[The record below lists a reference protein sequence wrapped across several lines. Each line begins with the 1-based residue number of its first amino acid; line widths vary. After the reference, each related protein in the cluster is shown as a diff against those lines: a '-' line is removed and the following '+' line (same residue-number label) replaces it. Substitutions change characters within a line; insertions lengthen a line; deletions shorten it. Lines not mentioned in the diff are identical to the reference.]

1 MSGTYAGL
9 GGCDHC
15 GLEVLFAVNTDGD
28 LVALDENRLGPV
40 VVRTDCTGTPR
51 ARRVHAMY
59 RPAEGERRCGLHNDA
74 CIGLA
79 PVVAIGR
86 APSFGLRSVRPMTPA
101 RKAANAR

>member
-15 GLEVLFAVNTDGD
+15 GLQVLFALAVDGE
-28 LVALDENRLGPV
+28 LIALDDGEDGPV
-40 VVRTDCTGTPR
+40 VVRRDCTGTPR
-51 ARRVHAMY
+51 ARRVPLLY
-59 RPAEGERRCGLHNDA
+59 RLAEGETRAGLHNDA

-86 APSFGLRSVRPMTPA
+86 APSLRRRRPAPDAGRRRISA
-101 RKAANAR
+101 R